1 MVDMNKRVVFSGKG
15 LCKGSFVGRLLALNI
30 HPDKEVPEF
39 SIPLDDVEQEID
51 RYKAAIDV
59 SRQELSDLQL
69 DLANEGSSEAVS
81 IIDTHIQMLED
92 PFMTTFIE
100 KRVRKTMKNMGAVFS
115 SVMRDYEKKFEDMEN
130 EHFKERSVDVK
141 DLKNRI
147 LRKLYPETHTAPPR
161 ASEKVIVLSQDLIPS
176 FIADSSNNIGGI
188 LTLKGTHV
196 SHCAVVAKSKK
207 IPFIANIDVEEV
219 KKYAGQRALI
229 DGEKGQLIINPSAQD
244 LDTVTPEKSE
254 EKQAETTQS
263 QHSHLQSAH
272 SKDEVRCYVYGNIR
286 SHMDVSLIE
295 SFGGDGIGL
304 FRTEFLLLEKKIG
317 TFSSE
322 LQQKE
327 YRAVLEKHPGHQVVF
342 RLFDVGGDKGDVTH
356 FKEEVNPALGLR
368 GIRFLLANPDI
379 LAGQLKAL
387 MMAAGSRS
395 LKILLP
401 MVSDVSEIVQTK
413 SMIKE
418 VALELKSKAEAMPSD
433 ILIGSMLEV
442 PSAVWNR
449 EAILDLVDFVSIGT
463 NDLIQYFFAIG
474 RESEQDYAF
483 FKPTHPAF
491 LQLIDNIVKSA
502 IKVKK
507 PVILCGE
514 MASNPLYVPLLL
526 GLGIR
531 EFSCSAR
538 EIPIIKEMIKRVDIA
553 AAEKEAKAFLA
564 CSNPEEIERGLR
576 ESYLNLA
583 LDAERYKLASK

>member
-1 MVDMNKRVVFSGKG
+1 MGDVNKRVVFSGKG
-15 LCKGSFVGRLLALNI
+15 LCKGSFVGRLVALNI

-39 SIPLDDVEQEID
+39 SILLDDVEQEID
-51 RYKAAIDV
+51 RYKAAINV

-147 LRKLYPETHTAPPR
+147 LRKLYPETHTAPPK

-207 IPFIANIDVEEV
+207 IPFIANINVEEV

-229 DGEKGQLIINPSAQD
+229 NGNKGELIVNPNAQD
-244 LDTVTPEKSE
+244 LDALTLEKSK
-254 EKQAETTQS
+254 EKQLEIS
-263 QHSHLQSAH
+263 QRKHTYLQNAY
-272 SKDEVRCYVYGNIR
+272 SKDKVCCHVYGNIR
-286 SHMDVSLIE
+286 SHMDVSLID

-317 TFSSE
+317 TFSSQ
-322 LQQKE
+322 LQQQE
-327 YRAVLEKHPGHQVVF
+327 YRAVLKKHPGEQVVF

-356 FKEEVNPALGLR
+356 FKEEINPALGLR

-387 MMAAGSRS
+387 MVAAESRC

-418 VALELKSKAEAMPSD
+418 VALELKSKAEPMPSN

-491 LQLIDNIVKSA
+491 LQLIDDIVKSA
-502 IKVKK
+502 SKVKK

-538 EIPIIKEMIKRVDIA
+538 EIPVIKEMIKRVEVVK
-553 AAEKEAKAFLA
+553 AEKEAKTFLN
-564 CSNPEEIERGLR
+564 CLNPEEIERGLR
-576 ESYLNLA
+576 ERYLNLA
-583 LDAERYKLASK
+583 LDAERDRLASK